1 MSFADLK
8 DHLGILNISPSPS
21 PLPSTQKMFSFLSD
35 NQYRTDEDSI
45 VSQSF
50 MDNFSIQCI
59 SESLNS
65 STVHSSPHSSCG
77 SLLPSPIIFA
87 NTSSISSDITSPSLQ
102 ERSCTSG
109 M

>member
-8 DHLGILNISPSPS
+8 DHLGILNISPS

-65 STVHSSPHSSCG
+65 STVVHSSPHSSRG
-77 SLLPSPIIFA
+77 SLLPSPILFT
-87 NTSSISSDITSPSLQ
+87 NTSSICSDITSPSLQ
-102 ERSCTSG
+102 ERPYTSG
-109 M
+109 R